1 MMSKNN
7 YVESNLGSLVASRV
21 ESKSGRTLLNA
32 ALSFG
37 AGVLFSRAEV
47 FGSNTPFGIAA
58 VAAAPVEDKLF
69 VLLGVILGNLL
80 PNGSDYSVKYI
91 VASLAVFVL
100 SMLFSSFKNFSS
112 HPVTAPIIA
121 ASACLITG
129 IAVVANNGMLS
140 SDIVLCLAET
150 LLCGCSVYFFQA
162 AIPFF
167 KNPSKMWAL
176 DQQKLICVTIS
187 FCILLLSISKIS
199 MQGISLAH
207 IVGIIA
213 VLIAS
218 RYGKEAGGSITGV
231 AVGIILGFGDKSMVP
246 ILTGY
251 GFGGLIA
258 GVFAPLGRF
267 GCAAAFVLAN
277 AVAGLYLGGTNLV
290 FAGLYEVMIAT
301 VIFMIL
307 PEKLICK
314 FSVLF
319 VPARGEATEE
329 KLKNTVSSRLV
340 SVANALVDVSDTVA
354 QVTKKLGNINSN
366 DISVVFH
373 NASEQVCKKCG
384 MKMFCWETA
393 YNDTMGVLNGMT
405 EQLKNE
411 HQLERDD
418 VPIHFAK
425 MCIKLNEFLSTI
437 NKCYSEYSANQFEQ
451 NKSRQLRTVLAEQFC
466 GVASLLKDMAT
477 EFSAFTR
484 TDFSKTDRV
493 CTAFASCGLEASES
507 FCLIDSKGRL
517 ALEAEIKNS
526 NNRVSRNELVHQ
538 LSNAC
543 GRVLESPEITG
554 DGDVIHLKFKQ
565 KPQFVVKLGQAFLHK
580 NGERLCGDAFDTF
593 SDESG
598 HTIMILSDGMGCGGR
613 AAVDSNLTIELMSK
627 LLRAGFGFDNATSIV
642 NSAMMLK
649 SDEES
654 FSTLDIASIDVY
666 TGEAN
671 FFKAGAPP
679 TYIRRNGR
687 VECIS
692 QNSLPVGII
701 KGIQLEKDTASLNTG
716 DLIVLIS
723 DGVLNGDES
732 WLVREI
738 EEYCGENL
746 CVFAQTIANK
756 AKEFRV
762 DEHDDDVTVLVA
774 KLEENT

>member
-1 MMSKNN
+1 MSKNS
-7 YVESNLGSLVASRV
+7 YVESNLGSLVAPRM

-32 ALSFG
+32 VLSFG
-37 AGVLFSRAEV
+37 VGVLFSRAEV
-47 FGSNTPFGIAA
+47 FGNNTPFGIAA
-58 VAAAPVEDKLF
+58 VAAAPVGDKLF

-80 PNGSDYSVKYI
+80 PNGSDFSVKYI

-100 SMLFSSFKNFSS
+100 SMLFSKFKNLSV
-112 HPVTAPIIA
+112 HPVTAPLIA
-121 ASACLITG
+121 AAACLITSM
-129 IAVVANNGMLS
+129 AVVVNNGMFAN
-140 SDIVLCLAET
+140 DIVLCLAET
-150 LLCGCSVYFFQA
+150 LICGCSVYFFQSS
-162 AIPFF
+162 IPFL

-231 AVGIILGFGDKSMVP
+231 AVGIILGFGDKSMIP

-267 GCAAAFVLAN
+267 GCAVAFVLAN
-277 AVAGLYLGGTNLV
+277 AVAGLYLGGTSPV
-290 FAGLYEVMIAT
+290 FSGLYEVMIAT
-301 VIFMIL
+301 VIFMII
-307 PEKLICK
+307 PEKLMCI

-319 VPARGEATEE
+319 VPAHGKVTEE
-329 KLKNTVSSRLV
+329 KMQNNVSSRLV
-340 SVANALVDVSDTVA
+340 SVANALEDVSDTVSK
-354 QVTKKLGNINSN
+354 VTKKLDNINSD

-373 NASEQVCKKCG
+373 NVAGQACKKCG

-393 YNDTMGVLNGMT
+393 YNDTMGVLNDMSG
-405 EQLKNE
+405 QLKSE
-411 HQLERDD
+411 HQLVRDD
-418 VPIHFAK
+418 VPRHFAQR
-425 MCIKLNEFLSTI
+425 CCKLNEFLNSI
-437 NKCYSEYSANQFEQ
+437 NKCYSEYSARKFEQ
-451 NKSRQLRTVLAEQFC
+451 NKSTQLRTVLAEQFS
-466 GVASLLKDMAT
+466 GVSNLLKDMAAD
-477 EFSAFTR
+477 FSAFTR
-484 TDFSKTDRV
+484 TDFIRTDRV
-493 CTAFASCGLEASES
+493 HTAFAACGLNASES
-507 FCLIDSKGRL
+507 FCIIDNKGRM
-517 ALEAEIKNS
+517 ALEAEIQPG

-554 DGDVIHLKFKQ
+554 NGDVIHLKFKQ
-565 KPQFVVKLGQAFLHK
+565 KPQFVVKFGQAFIRK
-580 NGERLCGDAFDTF
+580 DGERLCGDAFDII
-593 SDESG
+593 SDSDG
-598 HTIMILSDGMGCGGR
+598 HSVMILSDGMGCGGR

-666 TGEAN
+666 SGEAS
-671 FFKAGAPP
+671 FLKAGAPP
-679 TYIRRNGR
+679 TYIRRSGK

-701 KGIQLEKDTASLNTG
+701 KGIQLEKDTANLRKG

-723 DGVLNGDES
+723 DGVLNGDEN
-732 WLVREI
+732 WLIKEI

-756 AKEFRV
+756 AKEYRI

-774 KLEENT
+774 KIEENA